1 MKTVTIKYPGLI
13 GERELSFSAPEN
25 WAELT
30 PKQYL
35 EVIRYM
41 LGEISPDTIF
51 FRLFPIS
58 KKLVSQFDGYYMYKL
73 GELLSFLYDDRI
85 EMDHFILPS
94 LKISLIESYPAPA
107 PKLADVSLQQFMS
120 ADTYFSYYSIKQE
133 DHFLSLFVASLYKP
147 ADEKFAAI
155 SGNERLIYLPINAS
169 KLSALPRH
177 QLFAV
182 FLNWSFIKIWL
193 GRIFPYMFPPSS
205 PSAGPTGLPKPKGPD
220 WLTLFDN
227 FVGDHIADM
236 QAYQAMPCMD
246 AFRIINR
253 KIKENS
259 K

>member
-13 GERELSFSAPEN
+13 GERELSFSSPEN

-35 EVIRYM
+35 DVIRF
-41 LGEISPDTIF
+41 LFHEIPPEEIF
-51 FRLFPIS
+51 CRIFPIPQNI
-58 KKLVSQFDGYYMYKL
+58 LAQLDGFYLYKL
-73 GELLSFLYDDRI
+73 GELISFLFLDHVEI
-85 EMDHFILPS
+85 DHFILPS
-94 LKISLIESYPAPA
+94 LKISLFESYPAPA

-133 DHFLSLFVASLYKP
+133 DQFLSLFVASLYKP
-147 ADEKFAAI
+147 TDEKFAAI
-155 SGNERLIYLPINAS
+155 SGNERLINLPINAS

-182 FLNWSFIKIWL
+182 FLNWSFIKLWL